1 MPSGVRRYRE
11 PTGTK
16 GADATSREGPT
27 VVAGHL
33 FGLFTVV
40 RKLASALRSQRRL
53 SHPILAADEVPG
65 ETSPLIGD
73 AYPAALADA
82 ATELSG
88 LVVEEE

>member
-1 MPSGVRRYRE
+1 M
-11 PTGTK
+11 
-16 GADATSREGPT
+16 
-27 VVAGHL
+27 VAGHL

-40 RKLASALRSQRRL
+40 RKLASAVRSQRRL

-82 ATELSG
+82 ATAVAPQWQASATG
-88 LVVEEE
+88 VSMEER